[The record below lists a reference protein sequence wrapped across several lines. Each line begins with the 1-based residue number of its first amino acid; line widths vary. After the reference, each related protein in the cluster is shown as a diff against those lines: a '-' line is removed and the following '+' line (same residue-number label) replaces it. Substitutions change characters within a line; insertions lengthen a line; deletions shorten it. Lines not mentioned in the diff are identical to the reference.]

1 MERALNKIL
10 DIISDMSQGIID
22 DNDDDMAFLR
32 GYLIALMENK
42 EITRDEYII
51 LLRFFNNLI
60 KDKRIVAKQEVKN
73 GQSSI

>member
-10 DIISDMSQGIID
+10 DIISDMSWGAVD
-22 DNDDDMAFLR
+22 SNDEAMAFLR

-42 EITRDEYII
+42 EITRDEYIA

-60 KDKRIVAKQEVKN
+60 KNKRIIAK
-73 GQSSI
+73 

>member
-1 MERALNKIL
+1 MEKALNKIA
-10 DIISDMSQGIID
+10 DIISDMSWRID
-22 DNDDDMAFLR
+22 SNDDAMAFLR

-60 KDKRIVAKQEVKN
+60 KDKKFIAE
-73 GQSSI
+73 

>member
-10 DIISDMSQGIID
+10 DIISDMSWGVVD

-60 KDKRIVAKQEVKN
+60 KDKRIVAK
-73 GQSSI
+73 

>member
-10 DIISDMSQGIID
+10 EIISDMSWGVID
-22 DNDDDMAFLR
+22 GNDEAMAFLR

-42 EITRDEYII
+42 EITRDEYIA

-60 KDKRIVAKQEVKN
+60 KDKRIIAK
-73 GQSSI
+73 

>member
-60 KDKRIVAKQEVKN
+60 KDKRIFAK
-73 GQSSI
+73 

>member
-1 MERALNKIL
+1 MERALNKIA
-10 DIISDMSQGIID
+10 DIISDISWGIVD
-22 DNDDDMAFLR
+22 DNDDAMAFLR

-60 KDKRIVAKQEVKN
+60 KDKRIIAK
-73 GQSSI
+73 

>member
-1 MERALNKIL
+1 MERALNKIA
-10 DIISDMSQGIID
+10 DIISDMSWRID
-22 DNDDDMAFLR
+22 SNDDAMAFLR

-60 KDKRIVAKQEVKN
+60 KDKRIVAK
-73 GQSSI
+73 

>member
-10 DIISDMSQGIID
+10 EIISDMSWGAVD
-22 DNDDDMAFLR
+22 GNDEAMAFLR

-42 EITRDEYII
+42 EITRDEYIA

-60 KDKRIVAKQEVKN
+60 KDKRIIAK
-73 GQSSI
+73 

>member
-1 MERALNKIL
+1 MERALNKIA
-10 DIISDMSQGIID
+10 DIISDMSWGVID
-22 DNDDDMAFLR
+22 GNDEAMAFLR

-60 KDKRIVAKQEVKN
+60 KDKRIIAK
-73 GQSSI
+73 

>member
-22 DNDDDMAFLR
+22 DNDDDMALLR

-60 KDKRIVAKQEVKN
+60 KDKRIVAK
-73 GQSSI
+73 

>member
-10 DIISDMSQGIID
+10 NIISDMSWGAVD
-22 DNDDDMAFLR
+22 SNDEAMAFLR

-42 EITRDEYII
+42 EITRDEYIA

-60 KDKRIVAKQEVKN
+60 KDKRIIAK
-73 GQSSI
+73 

>member
-10 DIISDMSQGIID
+10 EIISDMSWGAVD
-22 DNDDDMAFLR
+22 SNDEAMAFLR

-42 EITRDEYII
+42 EITRDEYIA

-60 KDKRIVAKQEVKN
+60 KDKRIVAK
-73 GQSSI
+73 